1 MLAPRGP
8 SYFQLVRVPG
18 TVSPTYPICQRTF
31 ARWTHSLHYFQF
43 TRVRNNRT
51 IIRPLF
57 WNTTIIYFFMVA
69 VHHSIG
75 RSRKLWVVVSY
86 VS

>member
-1 MLAPRGP
+1 MCSLLADPHTFNLYVYLVLYLLPILSASAP
-8 SYFQLVRVPG
+8 SHDGLILSIIFN
-18 TVSPTYPICQRTF
+18 
-31 ARWTHSLHYFQF
+31 LHVY
-43 TRVRNNRT
+43 V
-51 IIRPLF
+51 IIGPLF

-69 VHHSIG
+69 VHHTCSIG